1 MRLLG
6 RMRSMMLAAVIVTSA
21 AGAGAST
28 SASSASATAATL
40 LLLTFMLCFLRMARR
55 MLMCG
60 RATRCATIATAVAQ
74 FLLERFVI
82 EHHFSHIDFS
92 LFRFDLHVNG
102 LFGAAIAT
110 DQWRLACRI
119 FLFLLGFTVMRTF
132 DWCLRFSLDIQTDR
146 IG

>member
-1 MRLLG
+1 
-6 RMRSMMLAAVIVTSA
+6 MLAAVIVTSA
-21 AGAGAST
+21 AGAST
-28 SASSASATAATL
+28 STGASASAISATATTL
-40 LLLTFMLCFLRMARR
+40 LLLTFMLCLLRMARR

-102 LFGAAIAT
+102 LFRTAIAT

-119 FLFLLGFTVMRTF
+119 FLFLLRFTVMRTF